1 MEQIKK
7 YCGGLK
13 LALWHFNHIFHF
25 ELPVQQTKFS
35 LWLNAVLTSGSI
47 FVLLK
52 AENQRLYFKRRQ
64 SSLQP
69 TYYYQIFKVLLYHH
83 LIGRPQTILR
93 TLFQPLGDRGKGL
106 IFRYWNRLKIILEFS
121 LSVLARTDGF
131 FQSQA
136 LIARQSFP
144 GPLAVLV
151 WVCVLGWLAFV
162 PGLDKVS
169 MCWLFI
175 SGEGRVKKN
184 VLKTNQLV
192 KVWQQQEAGGAG

>member
-1 MEQIKK
+1 MQQIKK

-13 LALWHFNHIFHF
+13 LALWHFNHVFHHV
-25 ELPVQQTKFS
+25 LPVQPTKFS
-35 LWLNAVLTSGSI
+35 PRFNAALTSGSI

-83 LIGRPQTILR
+83 LIGSPQNFLR
-93 TLFQPLGDRGKGL
+93 TLFQPLGDRGKRL
-106 IFRYWNRLKIILEFS
+106 IFRYQNRLKIPILEFS
-121 LSVLARTDGF
+121 LSVFAGTDDGF

-136 LIARQSFP
+136 IIARQSFP

-151 WVCVLGWLAFV
+151 WVCVLGWLALV

-175 SGEGRVKKN
+175 SGEGRV
-184 VLKTNQLV
+184 
-192 KVWQQQEAGGAG
+192 